1 MFVVQF
7 CILALTTVPIYS
19 SYTIPDSN
27 YGVGVKLSSVPTN
40 TDGNKYNTQ
49 MLCKQILYGRG
60 AVCIQE
66 PVTWEAG
73 RYSALLSTT
82 VAVLTNLST
91 IMKTTKDQY
100 AQSKH

>member
-49 MLCKQILYGRG
+49 MLCK
-60 AVCIQE
+60 
-66 PVTWEAG
+66 
-73 RYSALLSTT
+73 
-82 VAVLTNLST
+82 
-91 IMKTTKDQY
+91 
-100 AQSKH
+100 